1 MSVRD
6 PDAFYERVNYAIRCI
21 LMGRTGTRGYDT
33 CFEMYDGEL
42 VAVGVYRRV
51 QANPALAQRLWA
63 GLGRDVTLAAVA
75 RYADV
80 PDRELAQIARQLRAQ
95 RYAAAQA
102 KLVELRAQLHGKSPW
117 T

>member
-21 LMGRTGTRGYDT
+21 QIGRTGTRGYDT

-42 VAVGVYRRV
+42 VAVAIYRRA
-51 QANPALAQRLWA
+51 QADPALAVRLWT
-63 GLGRDVTLAAVA
+63 GIGRDVTLAAVA

-80 PDRELAQIARQLRAQ
+80 PDRQLAQMARELRAQ
-95 RYAAAQA
+95 RYAEAQA
-102 KLVELRAQLHGKSPW
+102 ARPALRAKLHGR
-117 T
+117 